1 MADGAAAV
9 PEVVLAVIPGVIPAV
24 QGATAAETPEAEGP
38 AAAAA
43 LGPKGSKEV
52 VKRGKF
58 FD

>member
-1 MADGAAAV
+1 M
-9 PEVVLAVIPGVIPAV
+9 